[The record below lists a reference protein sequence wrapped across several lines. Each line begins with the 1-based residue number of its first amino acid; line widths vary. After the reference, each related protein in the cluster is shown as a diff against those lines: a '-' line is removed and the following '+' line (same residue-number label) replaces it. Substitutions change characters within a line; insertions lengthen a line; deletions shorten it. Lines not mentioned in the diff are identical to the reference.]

1 MASKVTEYTGGKK
14 RVLEISL
21 ANGNTMKLKI
31 VKATKY
37 ETTLSSNTSL
47 SLEKNQDGTYRISFG
62 SGLLGNLD
70 DIVSIKL
77 VKQDFE

>member
-21 ANGNTMKLKI
+21 ANGSTMKLKI

-37 ETTLSSNTSL
+37 ETTLPSNTSL

>member
-21 ANGNTMKLKI
+21 ANGTTMKLKI

-47 SLEKNQDGTYRISFG
+47 SLEQNQDGTYRISFG

>member
-21 ANGNTMKLKI
+21 ANGSTMKLKI

>member
-21 ANGNTMKLKI
+21 ANGSTMKLKI

-47 SLEKNQDGTYRISFG
+47 SLEQNQDGTYRISFG